1 MASSAACIS
10 GAPGRRDHQP
20 QAVTDRALLTTNEA
34 MARNLARWHYQC
46 SKSTCQRLPPA
57 VEPCNL
63 RRVKA
68 SRVRLSTPRAGAHGR
83 CSMAQDMTGDRA
95 TLSERDMISEKVAPT
110 LVGRTLSS
118 FDLVVIFVAL
128 VLFIPNASTVQF
140 AGSAAFVFWG
150 LGFLTF
156 LIPGAFVTAQL
167 GRMFPE
173 EGSLYVWTQK
183 ALGPFWGFFAGFVA
197 WWPGVLVMI
206 LAGALVVS
214 LSQAI
219 DPDLFTRPWQQGLI
233 VLAVL
238 WFSCLLGT
246 LRFRLTQNYVNVQF
260 LLYSFCLIMI
270 GISGFVWLANGH
282 HAANSFA
289 FHASSLSGWGQWTF
303 FSTVVLALLGIEVPL
318 NMGAEIKSERSI
330 KRYLFWGCL
339 VVIVAY
345 LWATWS
351 NMVVVPVADN
361 NATYGIVQTVQIAL
375 SHTLGSWVAFILV
388 LIFISDTVVYNY
400 SFARLMFVSGLE
412 RRLPH
417 QFGRVNQNK
426 VPANAV
432 LAQTVIASVATA
444 IIYFPIQSASSNYS
458 TKVYLVLL
466 AAVTVVWCTSMV
478 LLFGDVF
485 FVRRSFP
492 ERFKEFQRTPWAV
505 LAVCGV
511 VGIAA
516 DVAAVFLL
524 FWAPWAPI
532 FTKAGWGLAVGAI
545 AVLSIAVGLV
555 IYLISER
562 GRGARLRGATPTA
575 ETGPA

>member
-1 MASSAACIS
+1 MA
-10 GAPGRRDHQP
+10 D
-20 QAVTDRALLTTNEA
+20 VTNDRA
-34 MARNLARWHYQC
+34 MI
-46 SKSTCQRLPPA
+46 
-57 VEPCNL
+57 
-63 RRVKA
+63 
-68 SRVRLSTPRAGAHGR
+68 
-83 CSMAQDMTGDRA
+83 
-95 TLSERDMISEKVAPT
+95 SEREMISEKVAPT
-110 LVGRTLSS
+110 LVGRVLNS

-140 AGSAAFVFWG
+140 AGSAAFVFWT

-156 LIPGAFVTAQL
+156 LIPGGFVTAQL

-173 EGSLYVWTQK
+173 EGSLYVWTHK
-183 ALGPFWGFFAGFVA
+183 ALGSFWGFFAGFAA

-206 LAGALVVS
+206 LSGSLVVS

-219 DPDLFTRPWQQGLI
+219 NPNVFSHPWQQGLI

-260 LLYSFCLIMI
+260 VLYSICLILI
-270 GISGFVWLANGH
+270 GVSGFVWLAGGH
-282 HAANSFA
+282 AAANSFA
-289 FHASSLSGWGQWTF
+289 LHSSSLSGWGQWTF
-303 FSTVVLALLGIEVPL
+303 FSTVILALLGIEVPL
-318 NMGAEIKSERSI
+318 NMGVEIKSEKSI

-351 NMVVVPVADN
+351 NMVVVPVGKN

-417 QFGRVNQNK
+417 QFGRVNRNK

-432 LAQTVIASVATA
+432 LAQTVIASIAAA
-444 IIYFPIQSASSNYS
+444 IIYFPNQSPSSNYA

-478 LLFGDVF
+478 LLFSDVF

-492 ERFKEFQRTPWAV
+492 EKFKAVQRTPWGV
-505 LAVCGV
+505 LALCGV
-511 VGIAA
+511 VGVLA
-516 DVAAVFLL
+516 DAAAVVLL

-532 FTKAGWGLAVGAI
+532 FTRSGWALAVGVITVASIGIGLAI
-545 AVLSIAVGLV
+545 FF
-555 IYLISER
+555 ISER
-562 GRGARLRGATPTA
+562 GRKEHVGGAPSPA
-575 ETGPA
+575 ESAS

>member
-1 MASSAACIS
+1 MADTTSEQAA
-10 GAPGRRDHQP
+10 
-20 QAVTDRALLTTNEA
+20 T
-34 MARNLARWHYQC
+34 
-46 SKSTCQRLPPA
+46 
-57 VEPCNL
+57 
-63 RRVKA
+63 
-68 SRVRLSTPRAGAHGR
+68 
-83 CSMAQDMTGDRA
+83 
-95 TLSERDMISEKVAPT
+95 SERAMISETVAPT
-110 LVGRTLSS
+110 LVGRVLNS

-128 VLFIPNASTVQF
+128 VLFVANASTVQF

-156 LIPGAFVTAQL
+156 LIPGALVTAQL

-197 WWPGVLVMI
+197 WWPGVLVMV
-206 LAGALVVS
+206 LTGSLVVT

-219 DPDLFTRPWQQGLI
+219 NSSLFSHPWQQGLI
-233 VLAVL
+233 VLAVG

-260 LLYSFCLIMI
+260 VLYSACLILI
-270 GISGFVWLANGH
+270 GVSGFVWLAQGH
-282 HAANSFA
+282 AAANSFA
-289 FHASSLSGWGQWTF
+289 FHASGLTGWGQWTF
-303 FSTVVLALLGIEVPL
+303 FSTVVLALLGIEVPM
-318 NMGAEIKSERSI
+318 NMGVEIKSEKSI
-330 KRYLFWGCL
+330 KQYLFWGCL

-345 LWATWS
+345 LWTTWS
-351 NMVVVPVADN
+351 TMVVVPVAKN
-361 NATYGIVQTVQIAL
+361 NATYGVVQAVQTAIG
-375 SHTLGSWVAFILV
+375 HTLGSWVAFILV
-388 LIFISDTVVYNY
+388 LIFVSDIVVYNY

-412 RRLPH
+412 HRLPH
-417 QFGRVNQNK
+417 QFGRVNRNK

-432 LAQTVIASVATA
+432 LGQTVIASVAA
-444 IIYFPIQSASSNYS
+444 LIIYFPVQAATSNYS

-492 ERFKEFQRTPWAV
+492 ERFKEAQRTPWAV

-532 FTKAGWGLAVGAI
+532 FTKSGWGLAVGAI
-545 AVLSIAVGLV
+545 AVVSIGVGLAV
-555 IYLISER
+555 YLISER

>member
-1 MASSAACIS
+1 MAA
-10 GAPGRRDHQP
+10 
-20 QAVTDRALLTTNEA
+20 
-34 MARNLARWHYQC
+34 
-46 SKSTCQRLPPA
+46 
-57 VEPCNL
+57 
-63 RRVKA
+63 
-68 SRVRLSTPRAGAHGR
+68 
-83 CSMAQDMTGDRA
+83 DMTGDPA
-95 TLSERDMISEKVAPT
+95 VISERDMISEKVAPT
-110 LVGRTLSS
+110 LVARVLNS
-118 FDLVVIFVAL
+118 FDLVVIFVAI

-183 ALGPFWGFFAGFVA
+183 ALGSFWGFFAGFVA

-206 LAGALVVS
+206 LSGTLVVT
-214 LSQAI
+214 LSQSI
-219 DPDLFTRPWQQGLI
+219 NSSLFTKPWQQGLI

-246 LRFRLTQNYVNVQF
+246 LRFRLTQSYVNVQF
-260 LLYSFCLIMI
+260 VLYSFCLLLI
-270 GISGFVWLANGH
+270 GISGFVWLAGGH

-289 FHASSLSGWGQWTF
+289 LHASSLSGWGQWTF
-303 FSTVVLALLGIEVPL
+303 FSTVVLALLGIEVPM
-318 NMGAEIKSERSI
+318 NMGAEIRSERSI
-330 KRYLFWGCL
+330 RKYLFWGCL
-339 VVIVAY
+339 VVMVAY

-351 NMVVVPVADN
+351 NMVVVPAAQN
-361 NATYGIVQTVQIAL
+361 NATYGIVQTVQIAI
-375 SHTLGSWVAFILV
+375 SHTFGSVVGFILV

-417 QFGRVNQNK
+417 QFGRVNRNK

-432 LAQTVIASVATA
+432 IAQTVIASIATA
-444 IIYFPIQSASSNYS
+444 VIYFPIQAATSNYA

-478 LLFGDVF
+478 LLFADVF
-485 FVRRSFP
+485 LVRRSFP
-492 ERFKEFQRTPWAV
+492 EKFREVQRTPWAV
-505 LAVCGV
+505 LALCGV
-511 VGIAA
+511 LGVAA
-516 DVAAVFLL
+516 DAVAVVLL

-532 FTKAGWGLAVGAI
+532 FTRTGWDLAVGTI
-545 AVLSIAVGLV
+545 TVVSIVVGLV
-555 IYLISER
+555 IFLVPER
-562 GRGARLRGATPTA
+562 GRGARLGRVASPA
-575 ETGPA
+575 ETGLS

>member
-1 MASSAACIS
+1 MAA
-10 GAPGRRDHQP
+10 DM
-20 QAVTDRALLTTNEA
+20 TNERG
-34 MARNLARWHYQC
+34 MAA
-46 SKSTCQRLPPA
+46 
-57 VEPCNL
+57 E
-63 RRVKA
+63 
-68 SRVRLSTPRAGAHGR
+68 RA
-83 CSMAQDMTGDRA
+83 
-95 TLSERDMISEKVAPT
+95 MISETVAPT
-110 LVGRTLSS
+110 LVGRVLNS
-118 FDLVVIFVAL
+118 FDLVVIFVAI

-140 AGSAAFVFWG
+140 AGSAVFVFWI

-183 ALGPFWGFFAGFVA
+183 ALGSFWGFFAGFVA

-206 LAGALVVS
+206 LSGSLVVTLAQSINSS
-214 LSQAI
+214 LFAK
-219 DPDLFTRPWQQGLI
+219 PWQQGLI

-246 LRFRLTQNYVNVQF
+246 LRFRLTQSYVNVQF
-260 LLYSFCLIMI
+260 VLYSFCLLMI
-270 GISGFVWLANGH
+270 GISGFVWLAGGH

-289 FHASSLSGWGQWTF
+289 LHASALSGWGQWTF
-303 FSTVVLALLGIEVPL
+303 FSTVVLALLGIEVPM

-351 NMVVVPVADN
+351 NMVVVPVGKN

-412 RRLPH
+412 RRLPR
-417 QFGRVNQNK
+417 QFGRVNRNK

-485 FVRRSFP
+485 FVRRGFP

-545 AVLSIAVGLV
+545 AVVSIGVGLV

-562 GRGARLRGATPTA
+562 GRGTRLRGATPTA

>member
-1 MASSAACIS
+1 VAA
-10 GAPGRRDHQP
+10 D
-20 QAVTDRALLTTNEA
+20 T
-34 MARNLARWHYQC
+34 
-46 SKSTCQRLPPA
+46 
-57 VEPCNL
+57 
-63 RRVKA
+63 
-68 SRVRLSTPRAGAHGR
+68 
-83 CSMAQDMTGDRA
+83 TGDDR
-95 TLSERDMISEKVAPT
+95 TMISETVAPT
-110 LVGRTLSS
+110 LVGRVLNS

-140 AGSAAFVFWG
+140 AGSATYVFWV

-156 LIPGAFVTAQL
+156 LIPGAFITAQL

-173 EGSLYVWTQK
+173 EGSLYVWTHK
-183 ALGPFWGFFAGFVA
+183 ALGSFWGFFAGFAA

-206 LAGALVVS
+206 LAGSLVVS

-219 DPDLFTRPWQQGLI
+219 NPTLFTRPWEQGLV
-233 VLAVL
+233 VLGVL
-238 WFSCLLGT
+238 LISCLLGV

-270 GISGFVWLANGH
+270 GISGFVWLAEGH

-289 FHASSLSGWGQWTF
+289 LHGASLTGWGQWTF
-303 FSTVVLALLGIEVPL
+303 FSTVILALLGIEVPL
-318 NMGAEIKSERSI
+318 NMGVEIKSENAI
-330 KRYLFWGCL
+330 KKYLFWGCT

-345 LWATWS
+345 LWATYS
-351 NMVVVPVADN
+351 NMLVVPVAQN

-412 RRLPH
+412 HRLPH
-417 QFGRVNQNK
+417 QFGRVNRNK

-432 LAQTVIASVATA
+432 IAQTVIAAIATM
-444 IIYFPIQSASSNYS
+444 IIYFPVQSTTSNYA

-478 LLFGDVF
+478 LLFSDVF

-492 ERFKEFQRTPWAV
+492 EKFKEVQRTPWGL
-505 LAVCGV
+505 LAACGV
-511 VGIAA
+511 VGVIADA
-516 DVAAVFLL
+516 AAVILL

-532 FTKAGWGLAVGAI
+532 FTRGGWDLAVGTI
-545 AVLSIAVGLV
+545 TVVSIGAGLV
-555 IYLISER
+555 IYFVSER
-562 GRGARLRGATPTA
+562 TRRQVRPIVASA
-575 ETGPA
+575 ETA

>member
-1 MASSAACIS
+1 MAA
-10 GAPGRRDHQP
+10 
-20 QAVTDRALLTTNEA
+20 
-34 MARNLARWHYQC
+34 
-46 SKSTCQRLPPA
+46 
-57 VEPCNL
+57 
-63 RRVKA
+63 
-68 SRVRLSTPRAGAHGR
+68 
-83 CSMAQDMTGDRA
+83 DMTGDQA
-95 TLSERDMISEKVAPT
+95 TISERDMISEKVAPT
-110 LVGRTLSS
+110 LVARVLNS
-118 FDLVVIFVAL
+118 FDLVVIFVAI

-167 GRMFPE
+167 GRMFPN

-183 ALGPFWGFFAGFVA
+183 ALGSFWGFFAGFVA

-206 LAGALVVS
+206 LSGTLVVS
-214 LSQAI
+214 LAQSI
-219 DPDLFTRPWQQGLI
+219 NSSLFTKPWQQGLI

-260 LLYSFCLIMI
+260 GLYSFCLILI

-303 FSTVVLALLGIEVPL
+303 FSTVVLALLGIEVPM
-318 NMGAEIKSERSI
+318 NMGVEIKSERSI
-330 KRYLFWGCL
+330 KKYLFWGCL
-339 VVIVAY
+339 VVMVAY

-351 NMVVVPVADN
+351 NMVVVPIAQN
-361 NATYGIVQTVQIAL
+361 NATYGIVQTVQIAI
-375 SHTLGSWVAFILV
+375 SHTLGSVVGFILV

-417 QFGRVNQNK
+417 QFGRVNRNK

-432 LAQTVIASVATA
+432 IAQTVIASIATA
-444 IIYFPIQSASSNYS
+444 VIYFPDQAATSNYA

-466 AAVTVVWCTSMV
+466 AAITVVWCTSMV
-478 LLFGDVF
+478 LLFADVF
-485 FVRRSFP
+485 LVRRSFP
-492 ERFKEFQRTPWAV
+492 EKFREVQRTPWAV
-505 LAVCGV
+505 LALCGV
-511 VGIAA
+511 LGVAA
-516 DVAAVFLL
+516 DAAAVVLL

-532 FTKAGWGLAVGAI
+532 FTRSGWDLAVGTI
-545 AVLSIAVGLV
+545 TVVSIAVGLV
-555 IYLISER
+555 IFLVSER
-562 GRGARLRGATPTA
+562 GRGARLGRAASPA
-575 ETGPA
+575 ETGLS

>member
-1 MASSAACIS
+1 MAA
-10 GAPGRRDHQP
+10 
-20 QAVTDRALLTTNEA
+20 
-34 MARNLARWHYQC
+34 
-46 SKSTCQRLPPA
+46 
-57 VEPCNL
+57 
-63 RRVKA
+63 
-68 SRVRLSTPRAGAHGR
+68 
-83 CSMAQDMTGDRA
+83 DMTGDQARI
-95 TLSERDMISEKVAPT
+95 SERDMISEKVAPT
-110 LVGRTLSS
+110 LVARVLNS
-118 FDLVVIFVAL
+118 FDLVVIFVAI

-167 GRMFPE
+167 GRMFPN

-183 ALGPFWGFFAGFVA
+183 ALGSFWGFFAGFVA

-206 LAGALVVS
+206 LSGTLVVS
-214 LSQAI
+214 LAQSI
-219 DPDLFTRPWQQGLI
+219 NSSLFTKPWQQGLI

-260 LLYSFCLIMI
+260 GLYSFCLILI

-303 FSTVVLALLGIEVPL
+303 FSTVVLALLGIEVPM
-318 NMGAEIKSERSI
+318 NMGVEIKSERSI
-330 KRYLFWGCL
+330 KKYLFWGCL
-339 VVIVAY
+339 VVMVAY

-351 NMVVVPVADN
+351 NMVVVPVAQN
-361 NATYGIVQTVQIAL
+361 NATYGIVQTVQIAI
-375 SHTLGSWVAFILV
+375 SHTLGSVVGFILV

-417 QFGRVNQNK
+417 QFGRVNRNK

-432 LAQTVIASVATA
+432 LAQTVIASIATA
-444 IIYFPIQSASSNYS
+444 VIYFPDQAATSNYA

-466 AAVTVVWCTSMV
+466 VATSSRWSRGCTWSCSP
-478 LLFGDVF
+478 
-485 FVRRSFP
+485 R
-492 ERFKEFQRTPWAV
+492 
-505 LAVCGV
+505 
-511 VGIAA
+511 
-516 DVAAVFLL
+516 
-524 FWAPWAPI
+524 
-532 FTKAGWGLAVGAI
+532 
-545 AVLSIAVGLV
+545 
-555 IYLISER
+555 
-562 GRGARLRGATPTA
+562 
-575 ETGPA
+575 

>member
-1 MASSAACIS
+1 
-10 GAPGRRDHQP
+10 
-20 QAVTDRALLTTNEA
+20 VTN
-34 MARNLARWHYQC
+34 N
-46 SKSTCQRLPPA
+46 
-57 VEPCNL
+57 
-63 RRVKA
+63 
-68 SRVRLSTPRAGAHGR
+68 
-83 CSMAQDMTGDRA
+83 RA
-95 TLSERDMISEKVAPT
+95 TISERDMISEKVAPT
-110 LVGRTLSS
+110 LVGRVLTS

-140 AGSAAFVFWG
+140 AGSAIYVFWI

-173 EGSLYVWTQK
+173 EGSLYVWTHK
-183 ALGPFWGFFAGFVA
+183 ALGSFWGFFAGFAA

-206 LAGALVVS
+206 LSGTLVVS
-214 LSQAI
+214 LSQSI
-219 DPDLFTRPWQQGLI
+219 NSSLFSHPWQQGLI

-260 LLYSFCLIMI
+260 VLYSACLILI
-270 GISGFVWLANGH
+270 GVSGFVWLAQGH
-282 HAANSFA
+282 AAANSFA
-289 FHASSLSGWGQWTF
+289 FHASGLSGWGQWTF

-318 NMGAEIKSERSI
+318 NMGVEIKSEKSI

-351 NMVVVPVADN
+351 NMVVVPVGKN

-375 SHTLGSWVAFILV
+375 SHTLGSWVAFVLV

-417 QFGRVNQNK
+417 QFGRVNRNK

-432 LAQTVIASVATA
+432 LAQTVIASIGTA
-444 IIYFPIQSASSNYS
+444 IIYFPVQSTGSNYA

-478 LLFGDVF
+478 LLFSDVF

-492 ERFKEFQRTPWAV
+492 EKFKEAQRTPWGL

-511 VGIAA
+511 VGVIADA
-516 DVAAVFLL
+516 AAVFLL

-532 FTKAGWGLAVGAI
+532 FTKSGWALAVGTITVASIGIGLAI
-545 AVLSIAVGLV
+545 YFV
-555 IYLISER
+555 SER
-562 GRGARLRGATPTA
+562 GRRERVPPQTA
-575 ETGPA
+575 EAQPGLS

>member
-1 MASSAACIS
+1 MAA
-10 GAPGRRDHQP
+10 
-20 QAVTDRALLTTNEA
+20 
-34 MARNLARWHYQC
+34 
-46 SKSTCQRLPPA
+46 
-57 VEPCNL
+57 
-63 RRVKA
+63 
-68 SRVRLSTPRAGAHGR
+68 
-83 CSMAQDMTGDRA
+83 DMTGDQA
-95 TLSERDMISEKVAPT
+95 TISERDMISEKVAPT
-110 LVGRTLSS
+110 LVARVLNS
-118 FDLVVIFVAL
+118 FDLVVIFVAI

-167 GRMFPE
+167 GRMFPN

-183 ALGPFWGFFAGFVA
+183 ALGSFWGFFAGFVA

-206 LAGALVVS
+206 LSGTLVVS
-214 LSQAI
+214 LAQSI
-219 DPDLFTRPWQQGLI
+219 NSSLFTKPWQQGLI

-260 LLYSFCLIMI
+260 GLYSFCLILI

-303 FSTVVLALLGIEVPL
+303 FSTVVLALLGIEVPM
-318 NMGAEIKSERSI
+318 NMGVEIKSERSI
-330 KRYLFWGCL
+330 KKYLFWGCL

-351 NMVVVPVADN
+351 NMVVVPIAQN
-361 NATYGIVQTVQIAL
+361 NATYGIVQTVQIAI
-375 SHTLGSWVAFILV
+375 SHTLGSVVGFILV

-417 QFGRVNQNK
+417 QFGRVNRNK

-432 LAQTVIASVATA
+432 IAQTVIASIATA
-444 IIYFPIQSASSNYS
+444 VIYFPDQAATSNYA

-466 AAVTVVWCTSMV
+466 AAITVVWCTSMV
-478 LLFGDVF
+478 LLFADVF
-485 FVRRSFP
+485 LVRRSFP
-492 ERFKEFQRTPWAV
+492 EKFREVQRTPWAV
-505 LAVCGV
+505 LALCGV
-511 VGIAA
+511 LGVAA
-516 DVAAVFLL
+516 DAAAVVLL

-532 FTKAGWGLAVGAI
+532 FTRSGWDLAVGTI
-545 AVLSIAVGLV
+545 TVVSIAVGLV
-555 IYLISER
+555 IFLVSER
-562 GRGARLRGATPTA
+562 GRGARLGRAASPA
-575 ETGPA
+575 ETGLS

>member
-1 MASSAACIS
+1 MAAGMA
-10 GAPGRRDHQP
+10 D
-20 QAVTDRALLTTNEA
+20 DRN
-34 MARNLARWHYQC
+34 
-46 SKSTCQRLPPA
+46 
-57 VEPCNL
+57 
-63 RRVKA
+63 
-68 SRVRLSTPRAGAHGR
+68 
-83 CSMAQDMTGDRA
+83 
-95 TLSERDMISEKVAPT
+95 MISEQVAPT
-110 LVGRTLSS
+110 LVSRVLNS

-140 AGSAAFVFWG
+140 AGSATYVFWAI
-150 LGFLTF
+150 GFLTF

-173 EGSLYVWTQK
+173 EGSLYVWTHK
-183 ALGPFWGFFAGFVA
+183 ALGSFWGFFAGFAA

-206 LAGALVVS
+206 LSGSLVVS
-214 LSQAI
+214 LSQAVNSN
-219 DPDLFTRPWQQGLI
+219 LFTRPWQQGLI

-238 WFSCLLGT
+238 WFSCLLGM

-260 LLYSFCLIMI
+260 LLYTFCLLVI
-270 GISGFVWLANGH
+270 GISGLVWLAGGH

-289 FHASSLSGWGQWTF
+289 LHGSALTGWGQWTF

-318 NMGAEIKSERSI
+318 NMGVEIKSDRSI

-351 NMVVVPVADN
+351 NMLVVPVAKN
-361 NATYGIVQTVQIAL
+361 NATYGVVQTVQIAL
-375 SHTLGSWVAFILV
+375 NHTLGSWVGFILV
-388 LIFISDTVVYNY
+388 LIFVSDTVVYNY

-412 RRLPH
+412 RRLPQ

-444 IIYFPIQSASSNYS
+444 IIYFPIQSATSNYA
-458 TKVYLVLL
+458 TKVYLALL

-478 LLFGDVF
+478 LLFSDVF

-492 ERFKEFQRTPWAV
+492 EKFKAVQRTPWAV
-505 LAVCGV
+505 LALCGV
-511 VGIAA
+511 VGVVA
-516 DVAAVFLL
+516 DAAAVVLL
-524 FWAPWAPI
+524 FFSPWAPI
-532 FTKAGWGLAVGAI
+532 FTRGGWDLAVGAI
-545 AVLSIAVGLV
+545 TGVSIALGLAIFFV
-555 IYLISER
+555 SER
-562 GRGARLRGATPTA
+562 GRGARVRQVPSRA
-575 ETGPA
+575 ESGLA